1 MPFAYLPRS
10 AILLGL
16 RRPGFG
22 HLRTQADAVARTF
35 KRRLRLDNGPSRA
48 DDVGRVVGHCRHS
61 GGLGSMSPSASVFAI
76 RAAAVF
82 AGVPTPCLRTVR

>member
-22 HLRTQADAVARTF
+22 QELTFAFIKYRSFERRVCAR
-35 KRRLRLDNGPSRA
+35 KQSRHRRKPKSAPPRS
-48 DDVGRVVGHCRHS
+48 GRSLALSLKAELHWHTTS
-61 GGLGSMSPSASVFAI
+61 S
-76 RAAAVF
+76 
-82 AGVPTPCLRTVR
+82 